1 MNDMRN
7 LKTKD
12 DALTLLTHLGYLAY
26 DSLEER
32 AFIPNNEIM
41 GKFRRA
47 MKAGG
52 WENVIKVIA
61 DSESLLQNTLEGR
74 EDKVAVALDHAH
86 MEIASNMDYNNEFG
100 MGYADIVFLPLP
112 GRNKPAI
119 VVELN
124 YNQTAQTAIL
134 QIKDKKYIDVVK
146 DYTGDMILVGINY
159 NKDKKEQ
166 GHSCKIERAKYPED
180 GK

>member
-1 MNDMRN
+1 M
-7 LKTKD
+7 
-12 DALTLLTHLGYLAY
+12 
-26 DSLEER
+26 
-32 AFIPNNEIM
+32 
-41 GKFRRA
+41 
-47 MKAGG
+47 
-52 WENVIKVIA
+52 IA

-100 MGYADIVFLPLP
+100 MGCAVILAYWSAGKDYKIIREMPAGYGYADIVFLPLP

-134 QIKDKKYIDVVK
+134 QIKDKKYIDW
-146 DYTGDMILVGINY
+146 
-159 NKDKKEQ
+159 
-166 GHSCKIERAKYPED
+166 
-180 GK
+180 

>member
-12 DALTLLTHLGYLAY
+12 DALTLLTHLEYLAY

-74 EDKVAVALDHAH
+74 EDKVAVALDHALC
-86 MEIASNMDYNNEFG
+86 
-100 MGYADIVFLPLP
+100 GYCFFAAA
-112 GRNKPAI
+112 R
-119 VVELN
+119 E
-124 YNQTAQTAIL
+124 
-134 QIKDKKYIDVVK
+134 
-146 DYTGDMILVGINY
+146 
-159 NKDKKEQ
+159 E
-166 GHSCKIERAKYPED
+166 
-180 GK
+180 

>member
-1 MNDMRN
+1 M
-7 LKTKD
+7 
-12 DALTLLTHLGYLAY
+12 
-26 DSLEER
+26 
-32 AFIPNNEIM
+32 I
-41 GKFRRA
+41 
-47 MKAGG
+47 KA
-52 WENVIKVIA
+52 IA

-100 MGYADIVFLPLP
+100 MGYAVILAYWSAGKDYKIIREMPDGYGYADIIFLPLP

-134 QIKDKKYIDVVK
+134 QIKDKKYIDW
-146 DYTGDMILVGINY
+146 
-159 NKDKKEQ
+159 
-166 GHSCKIERAKYPED
+166 
-180 GK
+180 